1 MSHSEIGVWDPLSPS
16 RSLIHRRGDIYVLSR
31 QRRNFSERLSL
42 ICRSHCALA
51 PVVHVNSQVI
61 FDTAS
66 DRENTMSGT
75 IPPLVTRFESVAPS
89 RHHHRL
95 DTLKPGGASL
105 V

>member
-1 MSHSEIGVWDPLSPS
+1 MFYLVNAETSMNAFLSFAAP
-16 RSLIHRRGDIYVLSR
+16 IVH
-31 QRRNFSERLSL
+31 
-42 ICRSHCALA
+42 LA